1 MLFASGQGA
10 IDASWPFS
18 RIVRQFFIKLSYMGK
33 PTVIGLSLLL
43 MIANA
48 VFCQSSASRQ
58 DAIQGHAR
66 QAQIDLQN
74 KKPDLAIKEYQA
86 ILAID
91 PDSLDARA
99 NLGVTEY
106 FAGRYRE
113 ATDQLQAALKLRPEL
128 FKLQALLGM
137 SEKRTGDMPKAQNDL
152 ETALPH
158 LDEEKL
164 RTQAGMELI
173 EVDYALNDLAKAAE
187 VVNGLRQS
195 KPSDPDILYTA
206 HRIYADLVDETTLSL
221 AMVAPQSARMHQ
233 LMAHELARRADNEGA
248 IGHYREALK
257 LEPHHSDLHFEL
269 AEMLNGSS
277 SAATQAEAEKEYR
290 AALAE
295 NPFDEKSECR
305 LGDIAARRSD
315 QKGALEYYTR
325 ALRLQPND
333 TDANLGLAKAL
344 MALHEPQEAKAPLL
358 HAVQL
363 EPFSPASHYRLGIL
377 YRELGQA
384 EESRRELAEFE
395 RLKKEKNNLQSLYQS
410 LRLQPGR
417 QNQPDPGI
425 PQ

>member
-1 MLFASGQGA
+1 
-10 IDASWPFS
+10 
-18 RIVRQFFIKLSYMGK
+18 
-33 PTVIGLSLLL
+33 
-43 MIANA
+43 MIASA
-48 VFCQSSASRQ
+48 VFSQSNANQQ
-58 DAIQGHAR
+58 DAIQAHAR
-66 QAQIDLQN
+66 QAQIYLQG
-74 KKPDLAIKEYQA
+74 KQPDLAIKEYKA
-86 ILAID
+86 IIAID
-91 PDSLDARA
+91 PNSVDARA
-99 NLGVTEY
+99 NIGVTEFFKGDY
-106 FAGRYRE
+106 AD
-113 ATDQLQAALKLRPEL
+113 ATDQLQAALKIRPEL

-137 SEKRTGDMPKAQNDL
+137 SEKRIGNMTRAQSDL

-173 EVDYALNDLAKAAE
+173 EVDYALNDLSKAAE
-187 VVNGLRQS
+187 VVNGLRQL

-221 AMVAPQSARMHQ
+221 AMVAPNSARMHQ
-233 LMAHELARRADNEGA
+233 LMAHELARRADNEAA

-269 AEMLNGSS
+269 AEMLNNSS
-277 SAATQAEAEKEYR
+277 SAAAQAEAEKEYR

-295 NPFDEKSECR
+295 NPFDEKSQCR
-305 LGDIAARRSD
+305 LGDIASRRSD

-344 MALHEPQEAKAPLL
+344 MALHDPQKAEAPLL

-363 EPFSPASHYRLGIL
+363 EPFNPASHYRLGIL
-377 YRELGQA
+377 YRELGQGD
-384 EESRRELAEFE
+384 ESRRELAEFE
-395 RLKKEKNNLQSLYQS
+395 KLKKEKNNLQSLYQS

-417 QNQPDPGI
+417 QSQPDPSV